1 MQTDIFDGLFSK
13 KDDSIS
19 KHLELQTK
27 AKVQSSNRELEVW
40 LFVLQN
46 FTYCFVFR

>member
-1 MQTDIFDGLFSK
+1 METDIFDGLFSK

-27 AKVQSSNRELEVW
+27 AKVQSSNKELEVW
-40 LFVLQN
+40 LSFCKISHTALS
-46 FTYCFVFR
+46 